1 MDEPLLESS
10 DCGNCYGALFLC
22 CQCRS
27 RGRWNGC
34 CGLVSFGCLFTVA
47 FWIGV
52 TRNLHC
58 SPEILA
64 QVDPPYGGQLLPA
77 NFTLVERKY
86 LLIQFTKLV
95 DVYDAN
101 QTHVG
106 YFYDINLFVIMRF
119 GFSDAHGRIW
129 FEARYAS
136 FLSRFKPII
145 EYNVQRCDAG
155 AAGRPSSFYE
165 LKELWWAESYW
176 HCLVNCSRQFNLA
189 HHTATAEVREHL
201 LPSWNFGTHPEF
213 KVSFDGWLVPTVRGQ
228 ITGTVSSLGT
238 GVRPDWSMHITDAK
252 GSTVGHAHQHFVVGP
267 PDQDMRVLSRWK
279 VVTVLEGRLPHW
291 MVGFLAV
298 LDDAWQKGTPRERR
312 LELFFALHDNAKEP
326 PTAPRVELR
335 SRAPDRMSTPG
346 SLARGAELADVS
358 RLDVPL
364 RVTHVGW
371 WNPLRE
377 GREVVFGCPG
387 VAWRMDRRSTVRPEV
402 NTGSGNR
409 KVSQAI
415 KNQLSAILNHR
426 FTISGRGEEDYL
438 AGHVCELAGRIDLR
452 EEIRKTMMQPQISQL
467 RFLVCGGDGTV
478 TWVLHEI
485 EELKEEHPHLF
496 ANFQEEPAIGVV
508 PAGTGNDLARSLGWG
523 AKLRSVRE
531 LVGYVQWTLAA
542 DIVPLDQ
549 WKVTMT
555 FKNLLGVTVRA
566 PPAFHEKP
574 PPVLNSDRT
583 FEGFFQ
589 NYFSIGMDANVA
601 LGVSQ
606 ARASCIGRCCFFF
619 GCGKC
624 CYGAQAYRTGV
635 FNCCS
640 HGLSLEG
647 HAIQYRS
654 LAAPA
659 ATTGMETL
667 EVGRIRQLTL
677 ANINSYASGRVLLS
691 TEELG
696 KSSPNDHLLEL
707 VTFPNSCAFGW
718 VMAGGRAK
726 VLQRAA
732 AVRFSLERAETIQ
745 IAWGPGSS
753 RGDPGRSG

>member
-1 MDEPLLESS
+1 MRAILRTTSCARGIEMDFHEVHSEGTPDRPAGRAPQSS
-10 DCGNCYGALFLC
+10 A
-22 CQCRS
+22 RP
-27 RGRWNGC
+27 RG
-34 CGLVSFGCLFTVA
+34 VSGFDA
-47 FWIGV
+47 FW
-52 TRNLHC
+52 NLKQAKVA
-58 SPEILA
+58 EIQPVCQLL
-64 QVDPPYGGQLLPA
+64 DRWHEIHGERPPY
-77 NFTLVERKY
+77 
-86 LLIQFTKLV
+86 
-95 DVYDAN
+95 
-101 QTHVG
+101 
-106 YFYDINLFVIMRF
+106 IMAF
-119 GFSDAHGRIW
+119 
-129 FEARYAS
+129 
-136 FLSRFKPII
+136 
-145 EYNVQRCDAG
+145 
-155 AAGRPSSFYE
+155 
-165 LKELWWAESYW
+165 
-176 HCLVNCSRQFNLA
+176 
-189 HHTATAEVREHL
+189 
-201 LPSWNFGTHPEF
+201 
-213 KVSFDGWLVPTVRGQ
+213 
-228 ITGTVSSLGT
+228 
-238 GVRPDWSMHITDAK
+238 
-252 GSTVGHAHQHFVVGP
+252 
-267 PDQDMRVLSRWK
+267 
-279 VVTVLEGRLPHW
+279 
-291 MVGFLAV
+291 
-298 LDDAWQKGTPRERR
+298 
-312 LELFFALHDNAKEP
+312 
-326 PTAPRVELR
+326 
-335 SRAPDRMSTPG
+335 
-346 SLARGAELADVS
+346 
-358 RLDVPL
+358 
-364 RVTHVGW
+364 
-371 WNPLRE
+371 
-377 GREVVFGCPG
+377 
-387 VAWRMDRRSTVRPEV
+387 V

-438 AGHVCELAGRIDLR
+438 AGH
-452 EEIRKTMMQPQISQL
+452 PQISQL

-549 WKVTMT
+549 WKA
-555 FKNLLGVTVRA
+555 GDGSGCEW